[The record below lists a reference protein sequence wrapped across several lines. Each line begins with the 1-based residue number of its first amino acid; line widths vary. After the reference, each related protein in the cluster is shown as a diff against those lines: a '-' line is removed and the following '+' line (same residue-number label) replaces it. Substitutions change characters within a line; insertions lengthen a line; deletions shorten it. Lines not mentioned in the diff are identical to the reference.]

1 MSLES
6 RVHLHPEVLKLSTA
20 LNNPRCTVT
29 TASQVR
35 VCRLGAQLRG
45 CHVASNAQDP
55 GLIPSTEKKKSVF
68 PTIIFLLPKLV
79 LVGKVTIFK
88 IIPLID
94 GLADDRVSECV
105 M

>member
-55 GLIPSTEKKKSVF
+55 GLIPSTEKKKISVSNYYF
-68 PTIIFLLPKLV
+68 PLTQTGIGRKSYDF
-79 LVGKVTIFK
+79 
-88 IIPLID
+88 
-94 GLADDRVSECV
+94 
-105 M
+105 